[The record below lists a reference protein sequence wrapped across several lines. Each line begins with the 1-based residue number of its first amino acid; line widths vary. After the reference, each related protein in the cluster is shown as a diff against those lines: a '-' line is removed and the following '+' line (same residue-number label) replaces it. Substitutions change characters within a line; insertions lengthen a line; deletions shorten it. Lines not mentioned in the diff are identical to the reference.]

1 MDDIEIDGQKVRF
14 LGDVQRLQM
23 QPGDV
28 AVLSVDDHVSDDMAK
43 RLKEYWNSAFPG
55 VRLLVLDK
63 GMRIGLLNNNTES
76 EDTRL

>member
-1 MDDIEIDGQKVRF
+1 MDEIEIDGEKVRF

-28 AVLSVDDHVSDDMAK
+28 AVLSVDDHLSDNMAK
-43 RLKEYWNSAFPG
+43 RLKEYWNSLFPD
-55 VRLLVLDK
+55 VRLLVLAK
-63 GMRIGLLNNNTES
+63 GMRIGLLNTNTES